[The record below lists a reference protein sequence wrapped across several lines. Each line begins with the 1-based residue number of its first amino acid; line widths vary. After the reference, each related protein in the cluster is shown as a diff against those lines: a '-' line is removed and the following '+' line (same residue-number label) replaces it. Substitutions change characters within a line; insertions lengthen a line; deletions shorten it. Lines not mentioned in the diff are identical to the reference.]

1 MARSIE
7 LQRREALKHHISS
20 LQGKISKLQ
29 SQLVQTKVASEKH
42 DLKLL
47 QTVEDDFSSSDDDVE
62 DDGEEAYLQTYS
74 SADEEDAEDDANE
87 YI

>member
-1 MARSIE
+1 MC
-7 LQRREALKHHISS
+7 Q
-20 LQGKISKLQ
+20 
-29 SQLVQTKVASEKH
+29 
-42 DLKLL
+42 
-47 QTVEDDFSSSDDDVE
+47 